1 MGAEFLEN
9 LDLLGAPVF
18 VLRPGKMIKGLY
30 TAPKGWQNFT
40 TEGNAARL
48 ASAVPGCGYGMVCG
62 HVYDV
67 LDVDPR
73 NGGMASIKTL
83 IDEGCIP
90 QVHWVVKTLSGGL
103 HLYLTPLDAGKHPGF
118 LPGLD
123 LQAAGSFVFIPPTDN
138 YRVIE
143 NGDWPFLGFGSVEAT
158 DQLRARVNR
167 TTAEP
172 RKAATAG
179 RVPESIIRD
188 KVAQTLQSLDDLAA
202 LRDGERLPWP
212 GVPGGVGWDVGGL
225 YAAARLIE
233 AANSGVE
240 YTLEAAR
247 RDFLAHSPS
256 GGTYNPHHKWIEAQ
270 KYVGDT
276 PIPYDSPSTVF
287 SAVLADE
294 AATAG
299 EIHSGQVRMAYRLA
313 DGFAGRLLFVRGIG
327 WHHWDGRRWALDER
341 GHAERAVISVLQDAI
356 PESNNNKKL
365 RLDVVKCDSAG
376 GIKGVLEVAS
386 ILEPFAYTS
395 EQMDSD
401 PFLVNCANGTL
412 DLRDRVLR
420 PHNPNDRNTKIATG
434 AYDQTATKD
443 VWETFLNRILPD
455 PEERGYLQRVIG
467 QAAYGGVREHL
478 FPVLTGKGANGK
490 GTVYGA
496 ICNAFGDYAAIINPD
511 MLMMHDRG
519 GVGGP
524 EMMVLRGAR
533 LVVASEL
540 GQDKVLDDALMKRL
554 TGGDL
559 LTARHLFRE
568 PVTWRP
574 SHQLVYVSNHKP
586 KTKGD
591 DDAVWR
597 RMRII
602 PFDVVIPDE
611 EQDQTLSET
620 LTLHADAILTW
631 AIEGFFDRED
641 NGGMREPAAVLTATA
656 SYQHENDAIKRFIDD
671 RCDVGRQHHA
681 LVSDLWIAWLTW
693 RDDEGGDL
701 ISKRGFGISLEG
713 RGFTADMLQ
722 HTRIRRGLRLR
733 KDVDDEDIL

>member
-18 VLRPGKMIKGLY
+18 ILRPGKMIKGLY

-40 TEGNAARL
+40 VGGNTARL
-48 ASAVPGCGYGMVCG
+48 RSAEARCGYGMVCG

-73 NGGMASIKTL
+73 NGGKAGLQTL
-83 IDEGCIP
+83 VEEGCIP
-90 QVHWVVKTLSGGL
+90 PVRWVVRTLSGGW
-103 HLYLTPLDAGKHPGF
+103 HLYIDPLEAGKHPGF
-118 LPGLD
+118 LPGVD
-123 LQAAGSFVFIPPTDN
+123 LQAAGSFVFIPPTDG
-138 YRVIE
+138 YRVLPKE
-143 NGDWPFLGFGSVEAT
+143 EWPELGDPSESAIPRLF
-158 DQLRARVNR
+158 ARVNR

-172 RKAATAG
+172 KPGATA
-179 RVPESIIRD
+179 RQVPEELIEER
-188 KVAQTLQSLDDLAA
+188 VARTLQSLDDLAG

-212 GVPGGVGWDVGGL
+212 GVKGGVGWDVGGL

-233 AANSGVE
+233 AANSSTE
-240 YTLEAAR
+240 YTLDAAR
-247 RDFLAHSPS
+247 RDFLAHSPA
-256 GGTYNPHHKWIEAQ
+256 GGTYNPTHKWAEAL
-270 KYVGDT
+270 KYVGNAT
-276 PIPYDSPSTVF
+276 MPYEPPAAVF
-287 SAVLADE
+287 SVMTDE

-313 DGFAGRLLFVRGIG
+313 DSFAGKLLYVRGIG

-341 GHAERAVISVLQDAI
+341 GHAERAVISILQDAI
-356 PESNNNKKL
+356 PESNNDKKL
-365 RLDVVKCDSAG
+365 RNDIIKCDSAG
-376 GIKGVLEVAS
+376 GIKGVLEVAA
-386 ILEPFAYTS
+386 ILEPFAYTPDM
-395 EQMDSD
+395 MDAD

-420 PHNPNDRNTKIATG
+420 PHNPHDQNTKIATG
-434 AYDQTATKD
+434 AYDQTANKTI
-443 VWETFLNRILPD
+443 WRAFLDRILPD
-455 PEERGYLQRVIG
+455 PEERDYLQRVIG
-467 QAAYGGVREHL
+467 QAVYGGVREHL

-586 KTKGD
+586 KTRGD

-602 PFDVVIPDE
+602 PFDVVIPDA
-611 EQDQTLSET
+611 EQDPTLGET

-631 AIEGFFDRED
+631 AVDGFFDRED
-641 NGGMREPAAVLTATA
+641 NGGMREPAAVLVATQT
-656 SYQHENDAIKRFIDD
+656 YQYENDAIKRFLED
-671 RCDVGRQHHA
+671 RCEVRRDHSV
-681 LVSDLWIAWLTW
+681 LVSELWIAWLTW
-693 RDDEGGDL
+693 RDDEGGEM
-701 ISKRGFGISLEG
+701 ISKKAFGVSLENRGFRAGTTGEN
-713 RGFTADMLQ
+713 
-722 HTRIRRGLRLR
+722 RIRCGLRLR
-733 KDVDDEDIL
+733 KDSDEDIL